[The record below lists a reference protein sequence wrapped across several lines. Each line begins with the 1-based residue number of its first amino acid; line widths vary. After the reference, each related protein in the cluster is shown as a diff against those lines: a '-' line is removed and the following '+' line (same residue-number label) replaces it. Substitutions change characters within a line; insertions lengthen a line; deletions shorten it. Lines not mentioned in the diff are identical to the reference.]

1 MRIRTLSVLLLVVA
15 IYYIMTVATEVFVD
29 DFIRPQSLFS
39 YLLISTLIATIA
51 ALAID
56 IDVPS

>member
-15 IYYIMTVATEVFVD
+15 IYYIMTVATEVFVY